1 MIRVDRSQA
10 AMPTCLRTDVESDGT
25 RETDRAKSY
34 FQEQA
39 NQRQVA
45 ALKPPPL
52 PVKGKGNKGKKA
64 KDSKDKDNP
73 KFEFK
78 VYKEAKPV
86 LQKLFNNKC
95 GYCEID
101 YGGAPSDVEHFR
113 PKAGIDYEHAGGIDT
128 YPEGYYWLGA
138 DWDNLIYSCQHCN
151 RRETHDHLLRLGAGI
166 DRRVSGK
173 GNFFPLL
180 DEKKRL
186 KPCDPVDGE
195 EPFRLLLDPCRDEPR
210 LHLKFHA
217 NGFVTA
223 QLVGGRPS
231 LKGQASI
238 RHYGLSRVNLID
250 RRRSTANKLMFDIG
264 KLNEDLRRQQA
275 HPGPEHRAAVVA
287 TLRHIRK
294 EFLSAGQP
302 FLAMAWTLFRDHADL
317 TLLRTIKSS
326 PRQVPVTAVR

>member
-1 MIRVDRSQA
+1 MIRVKRSRA
-10 AMPTCLRTDVESDGT
+10 DIPECLRTDVESKGT
-25 RETDRAKSY
+25 RETNEAKLY
-34 FQEQA
+34 FEEQA
-39 NQRQVA
+39 KLRQAA
-45 ALKPPPL
+45 ALQPAQPPL
-52 PVKGKGNKGKKA
+52 NGKGTKGKKA
-64 KDSKDKDNP
+64 KDGKDNAG
-73 KFEFK
+73 FEFK

-113 PKAGIDYEHAGGIDT
+113 PKAEIHYEHAGGIGK

-138 DWDNLIYSCQHCN
+138 DWNNLIYSCQHCN
-151 RRETHDHLLRLGAGI
+151 RSETHDHQARPGAGI

-173 GNFFPLL
+173 GNFFPLS
-180 DEKKRL
+180 DESKRL

-210 LHLKFHA
+210 LHLRFHA

-223 QLVGGRPS
+223 QLDGDRPS
-231 LKGQASI
+231 LKGRASI

-250 RRRSTANKLMFDIG
+250 RRRRIANKLLFDIS

-275 HPGPEHRAAVVA
+275 QPGPEHRAAAVA
-287 TLRHIRK
+287 TLKHIRQ
-294 EFLSAGQP
+294 EFLIAEQP
-302 FLAMAWTLFRDHADL
+302 FLAMAWTLFRDHTDL
-317 TLLRTIKSS
+317 ELLRTLTPA
-326 PRQVPVTAVR
+326 PRQVAINAVR